1 MPQKLVAKRQKNP
14 TEEEEAAAA
23 ACSLFMLS
31 EEHRRPRKARPQ
43 TVMPRRTTPLQDA
56 TNHILAGRDKN
67 SMLEIKYINPVKG
80 RGIFTSAVFSQGDF
94 VVEYRGELIDA
105 AEAEHRRKLYHD
117 ARSIFMFDFTWKL
130 KTWCIDGTLED
141 GSFGRL
147 VNDEHKSPNCRMKLI
162 EAEGKPHL
170 CLFALKEITTGTEIT
185 YDYGGKE
192 WPWRKEIPHALTSTA
207 AQESIKDSFQDQIRS
222 STVFIK
228 ETRERPGVQSCNMTS
243 GSSACETQ
251 LSGASI
257 PSGQHSVAELGDH
270 AHDLELNVFSTDLSR
285 DTELR
290 AECQS
295 FGPTPD
301 SPVHEV
307 QCVGGQCSTVK
318 EGIGE
323 VGVQHQE
330 VSPPMFSTDLASETK
345 SGLECQSSRAA
356 PNDSAC
362 ECTIHKLVF
371 ELVRIDKCWIC
382 HSPLTSIRWPGL
394 RCKHNED
401 MLASGT
407 FGSPH
412 LSETTAQDDLGN
424 SVCVTSGSPHLP
436 DSVTQGSRVSSRRCV
451 KKPWTEKEIQA
462 VMKHMRPFIE
472 NGLTATIQQC
482 LKCREKE
489 HPILET
495 RSIQNIRDFVRN
507 RGVAF
512 KRHSEAKC

>member
-394 RCKHNED
+394 RCKQCCGVWHKICLQKSSED
-401 MLASGT
+401 WDILDMTSLIWIQHSNFLMFPLCKTMKTCWLLA
-407 FGSPH
+407 
-412 LSETTAQDDLGN
+412 LLDRL
-424 SVCVTSGSPHLP
+424 TSLRPQLKTMKTCWLLALLDRLTSLRPQLKVPVFH
-436 DSVTQGSRVSSRRCV
+436 QG
-451 KKPWTEKEIQA
+451 
-462 VMKHMRPFIE
+462 
-472 NGLTATIQQC
+472 
-482 LKCREKE
+482 
-489 HPILET
+489 
-495 RSIQNIRDFVRN
+495 
-507 RGVAF
+507 GV
-512 KRHSEAKC
+512 